1 LDESAVRSL
10 GIALQ
15 TTHAT
20 ARFPT
25 GVERKISL
33 GEVNHLM
40 IGDFKVPPTRLAAA
54 VLPGFALKQGNTQIA
69 GILGLELLV
78 MCHGIIDFDSS
89 SLFLK

>member
-1 LDESAVRSL
+1 
-10 GIALQ
+10 
-15 TTHAT
+15 
-20 ARFPT
+20 
-25 GVERKISL
+25 
-33 GEVNHLM
+33 M

-78 MCHGIIDFDSS
+78 MCHGIIDFDGG